1 MKIVIF
7 PLGPYE
13 TNCYLIHNDK
23 EAILF
28 DVGGEPSPIL
38 EYLKKNSLKL
48 THIFCTHLH
57 FDHTY
62 GVQALIEATGAKAFA
77 SEKDRFLLGE
87 EEWGAPKIAFKEF
100 TDLAPG
106 EMTLLGM
113 QCKTLPTPGHTPG
126 GYSFYFPE
134 ASVVFVGD
142 SLFYRSIGRTDFPGG
157 DHDTLLRSLKDV
169 LFKLPAE
176 TIVYPGHGPT
186 TNIGDEIANNPF
198 CGEFRP

>member
-28 DVGGEPSPIL
+28 DVGGEPSSIL
-38 EYLKKNSLKL
+38 DYLKKNALQL

-62 GVQALIEATGAKAFA
+62 GVQALIDATGAKAFA

-87 EEWGAPKIAFKEF
+87 EEWGAPKITFREF
-100 TDLAPG
+100 TDLTPG

-142 SLFYRSIGRTDFPGG
+142 SLFYRSIGRTDFAGG
-157 DHDTLLRSLKDV
+157 NFDDLIKSIRTQLFTLPEDT
-169 LFKLPAE
+169 AA
-176 TIVYPGHGPT
+176 YPGHGPHT
-186 TNIGDEIANNPF
+186 TIGDEKRLNPYT
-198 CGEFRP
+198 GK